1 MFFGAKDGWIKP
13 ETMNVE
19 KRWFVNVILP
29 LPLPDLFTYEVPEEI
44 REGVSPGV
52 RVVVQFGKQKVYSA
66 LVYECHHQA
75 PQQYSVKE
83 VLAVL
88 DELPVV
94 THQQFKLWKWMSEY
108 YQCAMGEVMLAA
120 LPSALRL
127 ESESK
132 ITRNPS
138 FNHDTSTLTDHE
150 YVVYEALEFKEELT
164 LKEVSK
170 ILSLKYVLPV
180 VRSLVNKNVLLV
192 HEEVEE
198 RYKPRFVDLI
208 SLNEVD
214 FPEDVLGDLMNKLE
228 KKAPKQ
234 SDLILTFLH
243 LSKELDAKSISKV
256 LLIKKS
262 GSNTTALNALLK
274 KGVLLSEKKQEDRI
288 QAYTGKLIPPL
299 VLNPFQEQ
307 ALLDTEMA
315 FENGKVGLLHG
326 VTSSGKTELY
336 IHLIKK
342 KLDEGKQVLYLLPE
356 IALTTQLISRLQ
368 KHFGDRL
375 LVYHSRFN
383 EQERVEVWNKLL
395 ADNLTSE
402 SSSYMVIGARS
413 SVFLPM
419 EKLGLTIVDEE
430 HDQSYKQVDP
440 APRYNARDAAIVMAA
455 HQDAS
460 ILLGTA
466 TPSME
471 SYFNAL
477 SGKFDLIT
485 LDRRHAE
492 LEMPLVSIVNMK
504 DARNR
509 KQVSGNF
516 SHALLDELKLILK
529 EKQQAILFQNR
540 RGFAPYLEC
549 NVCSWTPLCTNC
561 DVSLTYHKFKN
572 EIRCHYCGYV
582 QAPPQKCLQCGDQD
596 IRMKGFGTER
606 IVEDLQLILPDAN
619 IARLDYDTTR
629 SKSGYHQII
638 TSFEEGKIDILVGTQ
653 MITKGLDFDRV
664 QLVGVLNADSIL
676 HYPEFRAHERGFQLL
691 SQVSGRA
698 GRRMHGKVLI
708 QAYHVDSPVL
718 AYVLKHDFKGFYM
731 HELAERHRFFYP
743 PYCRLI
749 EIRLKHRDEKKADQL
764 SKELT
769 TELKKMFSN
778 RVLGPTIPYVNR
790 VRNFYLRQLMIKLE
804 KTISV
809 NEVKKSLQSALEEF
823 KKRPENRQLIIQVDV
838 DPL

>member
-1 MFFGAKDGWIKP
+1 M
-13 ETMNVE
+13 MNVE

-29 LPLPDLFTYEVPEEI
+29 LPLPDLFTYEVPEEMRAGI
-44 REGVSPGV
+44 SPGV

-75 PQQYSVKE
+75 PQQYAVKE
-83 VLAVL
+83 VLSVL

-94 THQQFKLWKWMSEY
+94 TNQQFKLWKWMSEY
-108 YQCAMGEVMLAA
+108 YQCALGEVMLAA

-132 ITRNPS
+132 VTRNPEFTGDAS
-138 FNHDTSTLTDHE
+138 ALTDHE
-150 YVVYEALEFKEELT
+150 YLVYEALEFKGELT

-180 VRSLVNKNVLLV
+180 VRSLVNKSVLLV
-192 HEEVEE
+192 HEDVEE
-198 RYKPRFVDLI
+198 KVKPRYIDVI
-208 SLNEVD
+208 SLNEA
-214 FPEDVLGDLMNKLE
+214 EYSEGVLGELMNTLE

-234 SDLILTFLH
+234 LDIVLTYLH
-243 LSKELDAKSISKV
+243 LSKELQEERISKS

-262 GSNTTALNALLK
+262 GSNAAALNALIK
-274 KGVLLSEKKQEDRI
+274 KNVLISEKRQEDRI
-288 QAYTGKLIPPL
+288 GIYTGELILPL
-299 VLNPFQEQ
+299 KLNPYQVKS
-307 ALLDTEMA
+307 LLEAELA
-315 FENGKVGLLHG
+315 FENGKVALLHG

-336 IHLIKK
+336 IHLIQK
-342 KLDEGKQVLYLLPE
+342 KLEEGKQVLYLLPE
-356 IALTTQLISRLQ
+356 IALTTQLIARLQ

-395 ADNLTSE
+395 ADNLSGD
-402 SSSYMVIGARS
+402 SKSFMVIGARS
-413 SVFLPM
+413 SVFLPLQ
-419 EKLGLTIVDEE
+419 KLGLVIVDEE

-440 APRYNARDAAIVMAA
+440 SPRYNARDAAIVMSAF
-455 HQDAS
+455 QDAPV
-460 ILLGTA
+460 LLGTA

-477 SGKFDLIT
+477 SGKYDLIS
-485 LDRRHAE
+485 LDRRHAD
-492 LEMPLVSIVNMK
+492 LEMPLVNIVDMK
-504 DARNR
+504 EARKR

-516 SHALLDELKLILK
+516 SHALLDELKLILQDN
-529 EKQQAILFQNR
+529 QQAILFQNR

-572 EIRCHYCGYV
+572 EIRCHYCGFV
-582 QAPPQKCLQCGDQD
+582 QSPPSKCLQCGDQD

-629 SKSGYHQII
+629 SKTGYHQII
-638 TSFEEGKIDILVGTQ
+638 SAFEEGKIDILVGTQ

-698 GRRMHGKVLI
+698 GRRKHGKVLI
-708 QAYHVDSPVL
+708 QAYNVESPVL
-718 AYVLKHDFKGFYM
+718 SYVLKHDFKGFYM
-731 HELAERHRFFYP
+731 HELKERHHFFYP

-749 EIRLKHRDEKKADQL
+749 EIRLKHRDEKKVDQL
-764 SKELT
+764 STQLT
-769 TELKKMFSN
+769 AELKKMFAN
-778 RVLGPTIPYVNR
+778 RVLGPTVPYVNR
-790 VRNFYLRQLMIKLE
+790 VRNLYLRQLIIKLE

-809 NEVKKSLQSALEEF
+809 NEVKKSLQTALHEF